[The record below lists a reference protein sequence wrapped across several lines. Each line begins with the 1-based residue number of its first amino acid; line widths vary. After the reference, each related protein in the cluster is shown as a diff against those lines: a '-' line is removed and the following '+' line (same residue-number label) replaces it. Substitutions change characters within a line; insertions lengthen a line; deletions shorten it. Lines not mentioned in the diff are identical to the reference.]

1 MSNIIGISTGKMIR
15 TASSSS
21 AQRTGLERITE
32 TYIFKKSEESTF
44 RNLIVNGETYDT
56 ITPFIQGGVDAG
68 KNYTWMSVENF
79 DFSDMAGGITEVTIS
94 YVGMRLTASQIPV
107 GIVPLYT
114 SIFQNTLLPEGL
126 HRMNSV
132 NSWLENPFSQTVQ
145 FVSFSNTQNIQTLLN
160 LFGTRKPMPTT
171 VAKVG
176 MIPSAKPPY
185 RQEFGEDTTVVFYGL
200 TSQGLYYEK
209 YGQFV
214 VANVTFN
221 DEWEVQVA

>member
-79 DFSDMAGGITEVTIS
+79 DFSDMI
-94 YVGMRLTASQIPV
+94 
-107 GIVPLYT
+107 
-114 SIFQNTLLPEGL
+114 
-126 HRMNSV
+126 HH
-132 NSWLENPFSQTVQ
+132 
-145 FVSFSNTQNIQTLLN
+145 
-160 LFGTRKPMPTT
+160 
-171 VAKVG
+171 
-176 MIPSAKPPY
+176 
-185 RQEFGEDTTVVFYGL
+185 
-200 TSQGLYYEK
+200 
-209 YGQFV
+209 
-214 VANVTFN
+214 
-221 DEWEVQVA
+221 